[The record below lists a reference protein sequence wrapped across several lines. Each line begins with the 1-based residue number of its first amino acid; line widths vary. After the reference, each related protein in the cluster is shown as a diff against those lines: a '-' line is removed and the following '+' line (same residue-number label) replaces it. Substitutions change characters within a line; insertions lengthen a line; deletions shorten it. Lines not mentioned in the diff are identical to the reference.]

1 MSFVFSVTSGKF
13 GCRMK
18 EGDGGGAENVL
29 PTTGRIAR
37 HAFTLDGVLTPHRFS
52 FYRWNN

>member
-1 MSFVFSVTSGKF
+1 MSFVFSVASGKF
-13 GCRMK
+13 SCRMK

-37 HAFTLDGVLTPHRFS
+37 HAFTLDGVLTPHRFL
-52 FYRWNN
+52 FYR